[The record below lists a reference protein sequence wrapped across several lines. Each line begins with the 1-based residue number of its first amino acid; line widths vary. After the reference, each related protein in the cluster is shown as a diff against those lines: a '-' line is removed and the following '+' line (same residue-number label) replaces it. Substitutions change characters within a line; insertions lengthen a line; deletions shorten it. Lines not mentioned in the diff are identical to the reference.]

1 MCLRTVFLVGCL
13 SGQEILIVVFV
24 LALVMG
30 AGRLPQLGDALGRA
44 VRNFKK
50 SLKGENEIDVTPQK
64 QVEAPKSAEDSE
76 SGAASR

>member
-1 MCLRTVFLVGCL
+1 MMLGWLLVVFLVGCL

-30 AGRLPQLGDALGRA
+30 ASRLPQLGDALGRA

-50 SLKGENEIDVTPQK
+50 GIKGENEIDVTPQK
-64 QVEAPKSAEDSE
+64 QVEPPEKPEDS
-76 SGAASR
+76 GTT

>member
-1 MCLRTVFLVGCL
+1 MGCL

-30 AGRLPQLGDALGRA
+30 ASRLPQLGDALGRS

-50 SLKGENEIDVTPQK
+50 GLSGENEIDVTPTK
-64 QVEAPKSAEDSE
+64 QVEAKTPEEDS
-76 SGAASR
+76 GTA